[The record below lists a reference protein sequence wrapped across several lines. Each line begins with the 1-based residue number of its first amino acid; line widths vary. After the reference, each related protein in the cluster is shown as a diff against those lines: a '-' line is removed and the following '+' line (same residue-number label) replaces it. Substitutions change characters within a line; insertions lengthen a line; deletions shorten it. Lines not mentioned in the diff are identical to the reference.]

1 MMSESWERLVTSERH
16 HVAWGW
22 RLAGGICLVILGI
35 VALSATVATTVISVI
50 LFGILLIAA
59 GIVEI
64 AFGVAAGG
72 LRNII
77 LWTIVGML
85 CIIAGGLLIT
95 RPVAG
100 ALALTW
106 VIAGYLI
113 LSGAIRLVSLFVQ
126 RERDWGYVAL
136 AAALNLLLGILL
148 IVRWPVSGL
157 VAIGLF
163 LGINFLIDGAL
174 LIWSA
179 LVNRGSASSPRMAA
193 E

>member
-1 MMSESWERLVTSERH
+1 MMRESWERLATSERH

-64 AFGVAAGG
+64 AFGLAAGG

-95 RPVAG
+95 RPAAG

-113 LSGAIRLVSLFVQ
+113 LSGVIRLVSLFVQ

-163 LGINFLIDGAL
+163 IGINFLIDGAL

-193 E
+193 Q